1 MKALAG
7 SDEKSLAKVLLLDE
21 EENPIP
27 LFLHVVRKGIC
38 YYADN
43 GQETLYGIHKK
54 ELSNLALIQKD
65 CNRILKDP
73 MHYKSRDSELIWV
86 EAREWNIEE
95 SIFDLFLLYYDEPET
110 FEFVSEDF
118 IEGYLKNI
126 KELLEDREF
135 DESPGYELLI
145 PIGKVEQLTYFND
158 AIRNQLHR
166 YTDLEGELLEGK
178 RFINMVQRDDVL
190 EDIEEFPFS
199 KNGYARC
206 LSADGKYFFMNIDD
220 GASYMIEDPLN
231 QDILNQL
238 INMSKD
244 IREYIDQNCLSD
256 RGKLQGEDKETEEW
270 EEDAMEM

>member
-38 YYADN
+38 YYADESQ
-43 GQETLYGIHKK
+43 GTLYGIQKK
-54 ELSNLALIQKD
+54 ELNHLSLIQKD
-65 CNRILKDP
+65 LDRLFKNPISEESKEKERIW
-73 MHYKSRDSELIWV
+73 I
-86 EAREWNIEE
+86 EAQEWNIEE
-95 SIFDLFLLYYDEPET
+95 SIYAFFLLYHDEPET

-166 YTDLEGELLEGK
+166 YTDLEGELLVGK
-178 RFINMVQRDDVL
+178 RFINMNQNKDIL

>member
-38 YYADN
+38 YYADESQ
-43 GQETLYGIHKK
+43 GTLYGIQKK
-54 ELSNLALIQKD
+54 ELNHLSLIQKD
-65 CNRILKDP
+65 LDRLFKNPISEESKEKERIW
-73 MHYKSRDSELIWV
+73 I
-86 EAREWNIEE
+86 EAQEWNIEE
-95 SIFDLFLLYYDEPET
+95 SIYAFFLLYHDEPET

-158 AIRNQLHR
+158 AIRNQLHH
-166 YTDLEGELLEGK
+166 YTDLEGELLVGK
-178 RFINMVQRDDVL
+178 RFINMNQNKDIL